1 MNQTTLQPSKDLIE
15 ARSTMK
21 ANSTKIV
28 VKLTPHVCSSLTIF
42 VLSLFHTFIRA
53 NLMVEYHSLNT
64 PYMFPVTIFDFKTCM
79 CTMSKLLFKINI
91 FTCKSI
97 LGIKKTST
105 IVWSKAKWLK
115 MLLTRGKPTKDPAV
129 QGKILIIKG
138 QILWRSC
145 WLGAYLSIFKY
156 WGSPYYGHIT
166 TMDGNYLA
174 TSEKSCAVKK
184 YYA

>member
-64 PYMFPVTIFDFKTCM
+64 PYMFTVTISI
-79 CTMSKLLFKINI
+79 SKLACALSQNYFSKETFLLANQY
-91 FTCKSI
+91 
-97 LGIKKTST
+97 LTSR
-105 IVWSKAKWLK
+105 KF
-115 MLLTRGKPTKDPAV
+115 
-129 QGKILIIKG
+129 Q
-138 QILWRSC
+138 Q
-145 WLGAYLSIFKY
+145 
-156 WGSPYYGHIT
+156 
-166 TMDGNYLA
+166 
-174 TSEKSCAVKK
+174 
-184 YYA
+184 